1 MAVSP
6 THKDRA
12 TKVTAVSAWQR
23 VAPKRQAMHQ
33 FARYCGDKP
42 PPFRMQFHLSP
53 TPRQRR
59 IRRIPTIKLQTM
71 KHIRGNCMRNWVWTQ
86 QCGKRG
92 VDATPVRWRRGPT
105 GLRDDAPIS
114 DPAPL
119 VWRAPEGPEGTGGL
133 RDAAPSEATSPSLAG
148 GRARQRPE
156 HPWSHK
162 QHTQEGRRAER
173 SSRRGR
179 PAGGPPPTGTHSG
192 RARQRPEHQQRSEGI
207 TRPRGGRP
215 RA

>member
-23 VAPKRQAMHQ
+23 VAPKRQAMRQ
-33 FARYCGDKP
+33 ARCGRDTCAVATKP
-42 PPFRMQFHLSP
+42 DRA
-53 TPRQRR
+53 PRRR
-59 IRRIPTIKLQTM
+59 
-71 KHIRGNCMRNWVWTQ
+71 
-86 QCGKRG
+86 
-92 VDATPVRWRRGPT
+92 A
-105 GLRDDAPIS
+105 IS
-114 DPAPL
+114 DPAPP

-133 RDAAPSEATSPSLAG
+133 RDAAPSEAKSPSFAG

-162 QHTQEGRRAER
+162 QHTQEGRCAER

-192 RARQRPEHQQRSEGI
+192 RARQRPEHPWSHKQHKQSHRSSTNTAQGRGPAGPRPLALQLRRERSEVRASGVAQLAQLVD
-207 TRPRGGRP
+207 RGNPAAALAFGGEQVHAADR
-215 RA
+215 